1 MNSKIRNYWAPHVTV
16 AAIVEKSGM
25 FLMVEE
31 MIQGK
36 KVITQPAG
44 HLDEGES
51 VINAVQRE
59 VMEETGL
66 EFAATALVG
75 IYKGITPASGDTWL
89 RFTFTGEILSDAE
102 PSPQDRDILRAFWMS
117 EADIRSDESR
127 IRSPQVLAGLD
138 DYNAGQRF
146 SLDLIREL
154 G

>member
-1 MNSKIRNYWAPHVTV
+1 MRNYWAPHVTV
-16 AAIVEKSGM
+16 AAVVEKSGN

-31 MIQGK
+31 MIQGR

-44 HLDEGES
+44 HLDDGES
-51 VINAVQRE
+51 LIDAVQRE

-66 EFAATALVG
+66 EFRATELVG
-75 IYKGITPASGDTWL
+75 IYKAKTAGSGDTWL

-102 PSPQDRDILRAFWMS
+102 PSPNDGDILSAFWMS

-138 DYNAGQRF
+138 DYNMGQRF
-146 SLDLIREL
+146 SLDLIREM